1 MSLPLSL
8 LRQIQ
13 STSTAQAWQTIFQSV
28 WEICAPALEKKS
40 AVSAVTKRDRE
51 VAALDLFLA
60 AAGWDLW
67 QAFDA
72 TVEHTAD
79 ALANWWQNQMGG
91 RAVLILD
98 ALSLREVPWILQG
111 AAERG
116 YNVSSRT
123 TAAELP
129 ADTTQFAKALGF
141 GQRSAISNNGAGDS
155 HRLEGART
163 ETADLPWAD
172 CAELI
177 KAEPRW
183 MLWHHW
189 PDSRVHDFAIAGQGA
204 NALTDDAATK
214 LTSEDFWLLIERL
227 TTGRSLIIT
236 SDHGY
241 AATGFFPD
249 TPDDQQA
256 KFLKEV
262 FKSGRWTTV
271 ESSAA
276 VNQALPPLDLSLT
289 TRQGTNRF
297 VLGRRKWKSQ
307 GGYPTLAHGGLS
319 LLEVA
324 VPFIEL
330 SR

>member
-1 MSLPLSL
+1 MPIPLSL

-13 STSTAQAWQTIFQSV
+13 AAPPAEAWQALLTQV
-28 WEICAPALEKKS
+28 WEICSQPLEIRN
-40 AVSAVTKRDRE
+40 AAATITKRDRE
-51 VAALDLFLA
+51 IAALDLFLT

-67 QAFDA
+67 KDFDER
-72 TVEHTAD
+72 VEHTAD
-79 ALANWWQNQMGG
+79 ALAAWWQAQTGG

-98 ALSLREVPWILQG
+98 ALSLREAPWILHG

-116 YNVSSRT
+116 YKVSARV

-129 ADTTQFAKALGF
+129 ADTTQFARAMGF
-141 GQRSAISNNGAGDS
+141 MQRSALSNNSAGGS
-155 HRLEGART
+155 HRLDGART

-172 CAELI
+172 CASLI

-183 MLWHHW
+183 ALWHHW
-189 PDSRVHDFAIAGQGA
+189 PDVRLHDFAIAGQGA

-214 LTSEDFWLLIERL
+214 LTSEDFWLLIERF

-262 FKSGRWTTV
+262 YKSGRWTTV
-271 ESSAA
+271 EPGAA

-289 TRQGTNRF
+289 TRQGKNRF
-297 VLGRRKWKSQ
+297 VLGRRKWRSQ